1 VAGVMAKLVPFF
13 LQTEWGVGQYWLTI
27 IFGLGMLQVLLTAPG
42 GIAQQLPKD
51 LANLGRLIV
60 RRFPRPPSASEEST

>member
-1 VAGVMAKLVPFF
+1 
-13 LQTEWGVGQYWLTI
+13 
-27 IFGLGMLQVLLTAPG
+27 VLLTAPG

-60 RRFPRPPSASEEST
+60 RPFRKPPSASEEST

>member
-1 VAGVMAKLVPFF
+1 MPFF

-42 GIAQQLPKD
+42 GIAEQLPKD
-51 LANLGRLIV
+51 LANLARLV
-60 RRFPRPPSASEEST
+60 SRPFRKPPSASKETP